1 DLRED
6 PPGRRIDG
14 LEGRARSRSGALPV
28 DEHPP
33 VEGAQGCRAGI
44 RHPAS
49 VLVSA
54 GGHLGKT
61 IVYLR
66 SDSGGAHRMRT
77 VATYLTSRR
86 NLAGSGLALLAAALL
101 MIDPVGPQGILL
113 VMGFYLAGVVAV
125 RGTPKF
131 HRLGFDPM
139 HVQRCLSAEIA
150 AVAGRVPTDIWIRIQ
165 RIELTIRA
173 EILPRLDCL
182 PLGAPELY
190 LVERTASDFLPTA
203 VETYLQLPGGY
214 ASSAGPPT
222 RSWSTSSTCSRPR
235 CGGSPR
241 PSTAPTWTVCWH
253 STDSSRIAS
262 DGWTYQD
269 DVGRRKT
276 GRIEIGSNLQT
287 PKASRSSR
295 MKGSTKPITTS
306 MPPMTATNACPAVA
320 NDCPSPL
327 RSHRL
332 GCT

>member
-1 DLRED
+1 
-6 PPGRRIDG
+6 
-14 LEGRARSRSGALPV
+14 
-28 DEHPP
+28 
-33 VEGAQGCRAGI
+33 
-44 RHPAS
+44 
-49 VLVSA
+49 
-54 GGHLGKT
+54 
-61 IVYLR
+61 
-66 SDSGGAHRMRT
+66 MRT

-139 HVQRCLSAEIA
+139 QVQRCLSAEIA

-214 ASSAGPPT
+214 ASSAGA
-222 RSWSTSSTCSRPR
+222 
-235 CGGSPR
+235 
-241 PSTAPTWTVCWH
+241 TAHQVLV
-253 STDSSRIAS
+253 DELDLLEA
-262 DGWTYQD
+262 QM
-269 DVGRRKT
+269 RRVA
-276 GRIEIGSNLQT
+276 E
-287 PKASRSSR
+287 
-295 MKGSTKPITTS
+295 
-306 MPPMTATNACPAVA
+306 AV
-320 NDCPSPL
+320 
-327 RSHRL
+327 HRADMDRL
-332 GCT
+332 LAHHRFLEDRFRRLDLSG